1 MQISFEEDLN
11 KAVDALRKGGV
22 ILYTTDTIWGLGCDA
37 TNPEAVSRLYS
48 IKKQSEGK
56 ACLSLVDGPA
66 MLERYL
72 NVFPEAADML
82 IEAAVAPLTI
92 IFDSPK
98 GIAPALLSEDGSAAF
113 RITSEKFSRELCRRF
128 RKPIVSTSANFSGRP
143 SPASFNEIDDELLNS
158 VDYTVC
164 TGCESYGGHKPS
176 EIIKVKNNGE
186 IRIIRR

>member
-22 ILYTTDTIWGLGCDA
+22 ILYPTDTIWGLGCDA

-82 IEAAVAPLTI
+82 IKAAVAPLTI